1 MQVAEARPP
10 YVVYE
15 TKAVED
21 REATIAA
28 GYYKTKD
35 VDFAIVTP
43 QGSKDR
49 IERNVKEWFEQIS
62 QQVVEQRFP
71 QEWLTAYRSS
81 YQAWKEGREMPV
93 SGTSVMHWPVASPA
107 QVKSL
112 LDAKVRTVEDLALA
126 NEETIARLGMGG
138 RALKEKAVNWLAVAG
153 SSGKMTEELAALQVK
168 LREAEARNAA
178 LEGQLRDLAAEVKTL
193 VGAGKK

>member
-1 MQVAEARPP
+1 MQAVEARPP
-10 YVVYE
+10 YVVFE
-15 TKAVED
+15 TKAIED
-21 REATIAA
+21 RQATIEA

-49 IERNVKEWFEQIS
+49 IERNVKDWFEQVS
-62 QQVVEQRFP
+62 QQVTENRFP

-81 YQAWKEGREMPV
+81 YQAWKEGRELPV

-112 LDAKVRTVEDLALA
+112 LDAKVRTVEDLAQA
-126 NEETIARLGMGG
+126 NEETIGRLGMGG

-168 LREAEARNAA
+168 LREAEARNAT
-178 LEGQLRDLAAEVKTL
+178 LETQLRDLITEVKALTN
-193 VGAGKK
+193 AKK